1 MTNISKLLE
10 QLAREEQQLRST
22 QFLAPCVKGGRV
34 RTRVGGMVRTF
45 APKPRQFEGW
55 GIFQVQTDRIAAL
68 VEDADVF
75 QVAEYLECFP
85 QFRLRLAYPLRGQRK
100 VRSWRFPPRSD
111 FSRQTWL
118 AYPVSEADVRQRI
131 SGGVRPIPVHLVT
144 EGSAFAAIAARFDGQ
159 GWWFE
164 EIDRR
169 ADPEVADRLKAQ
181 LTQLTAIAALRF
193 PGMTPEMRVAYDL
206 VAQQTEGFSP
216 FHGDGRRLQDAL
228 RVGGGELQQ
237 FQDRGEYWMVEWTTA
252 DGDRHTSA
260 IAKNDLTVIS
270 SGICLSGRDRDFDL
284 QSLVGVMENR
294 D

>member
-1 MTNISKLLE
+1 MTNIGKLLE

-34 RTRVGGMVRTF
+34 RTRVGGMVCTF
-45 APKPRQFEGW
+45 APQPRQFEGW
-55 GIFQVQTDRIAAL
+55 GIFQVQTARIAAL
-68 VEDADVF
+68 VEEADVF
-75 QVAEYLECFP
+75 QVAEYLERFP
-85 QFRLRLAYPLRGQRK
+85 RFRLRLAYRLRG
-100 VRSWRFPPRSD
+100 
-111 FSRQTWL
+111 QTWL

-144 EGSAFAAIAARFDGQ
+144 EGSAFEVIAARFDGQ
-159 GWWFE
+159 AWWFDQ
-164 EIDRR
+164 IDRR
-169 ADPEVADRLKAQ
+169 ADPEVADLLKAQ
-181 LTQLTAIAALRF
+181 LTQLTEIEALRF
-193 PGMTPEMRVAYDL
+193 PGITPEMRVAYDL
-206 VAQQTEGFSP
+206 VSQQTEGFSP
-216 FHGDGRRLQDAL
+216 FHRDGRRLKDAL
-228 RVGGGELQQ
+228 QVGGGELQQ

-252 DGDRHTSA
+252 EGDRHTSA